1 MWFKRKGASRP
12 GITLL
17 EALECESNHVILSAQ
32 NMYGLEDFGL
42 GPWGGKIYVVVQ
54 LPGYSPLTFEIPVN
68 GHGGLVDLHSLAR
81 RIGRGVRHY
90 LCANA
95 VPVHPDQIWIEY
107 LEEIWEGRWDLKM
120 WIA

>member
-1 MWFKRKGASRP
+1 MSQFGDYPGGIIVWFKRKGASRP

-54 LPGYSPLTFEIPVN
+54 VRELPSSSS
-68 GHGGLVDLHSLAR
+68 HSDLCL
-81 RIGRGVRHY
+81 
-90 LCANA
+90 
-95 VPVHPDQIWIEY
+95 
-107 LEEIWEGRWDLKM
+107 
-120 WIA
+120 